1 MAKRDGKDPWKLIQK
16 AAGIMTAAGFLII
29 VIYLFSPKMKQY
41 QEYQQTAEELEAETD
56 NLQDQITEIQ
66 KKRTSFVN
74 DKNYAR
80 RIAHEH
86 GFAEKGEVIYR
97 FLDEPAQ

>member
-1 MAKRDGKDPWKLIQK
+1 MAKREEKELWKLINK
-16 AAGIMTAAGFLII
+16 TACIVTAAGFLIL
-29 VIYLFSPKMKQY
+29 VIYLFTPKIKQY
-41 QEYQQTAEELEAETD
+41 NQYQQTAEKLDAEVET
-56 NLQDQITEIQ
+56 LQDQIAEIQ
-66 KKRTSFVN
+66 NKRRNFVH

-97 FLDEPAQ
+97 FLDEPAP